1 MKKFMFVILLGVLFV
16 FSACG
21 NGNKA
26 DKDTQ
31 EVIDKVIKKETKI
44 NNASV
49 EVKEGRQKPYKYTE
63 EDFSF
68 LIYRNKEVN
77 RYIMKVYVPFED
89 TPSDLNYYYSY
100 DENKVL
106 NRTNY
111 ESDFQELRSS
121 GNYELVYKSGRFKK

>member
-16 FSACG
+16 FSACE
-21 NGNKA
+21 NSKT

-68 LIYRNKEVN
+68 LIYRNKEAN

>member
-31 EVIDKVIKKETKI
+31 E
-44 NNASV
+44 
-49 EVKEGRQKPYKYTE
+49 
-63 EDFSF
+63 DFSF
-68 LIYRNKEVN
+68 LIYRNKEAN

>member
-16 FSACG
+16 FSACE
-21 NGNKA
+21 NSKP

-68 LIYRNKEVN
+68 FIYRNKEAN

>member
-16 FSACG
+16 FSACE
-21 NGNKA
+21 NSKP
-26 DKDTQ
+26 DEDTQ

-68 LIYRNKEVN
+68 LIYRNKEAN

-111 ESDFQELRSS
+111 ESDFQELRFS

>member
-16 FSACG
+16 FSACE
-21 NGNKA
+21 NSKP

-68 LIYRNKEVN
+68 LIYRNKEAN